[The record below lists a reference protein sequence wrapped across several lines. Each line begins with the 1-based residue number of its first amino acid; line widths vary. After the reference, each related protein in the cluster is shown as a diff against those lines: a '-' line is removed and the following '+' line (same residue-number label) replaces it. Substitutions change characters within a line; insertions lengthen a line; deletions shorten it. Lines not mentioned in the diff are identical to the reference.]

1 MSSINSSENQTGVGT
16 QLRKGM
22 LSYCVLRV
30 CALGP
35 VYSSDIL
42 QNLQLAGLE
51 ASGGTVYPLLS
62 RLKTDGL
69 LSYRWRENKQ
79 GPPRKYFTITAAGET
94 AMQAYKQEIDGMQ
107 AVVRKVEKLKPV
119 IPAVQKQVRKPA
131 SKSPASAK

>member
-1 MSSINSSENQTGVGT
+1 MSSINSDKNQAGVGT

-22 LSYCVLRV
+22 LSYCVLRI

-79 GPPRKYFTITAAGET
+79 GPPRKYFTITNEGEAA
-94 AMQAYKQEIDGMQ
+94 MRAYKAAIDDMQ
-107 AVVRKVEKLKPV
+107 TVIKKVERLKSSTK
-119 IPAVQKQVRKPA
+119 PAVSPKTPGKTKP
-131 SKSPASAK
+131 